1 MDSDIVPTPFDL
13 DKELSHINKAH
24 RQKRQGSNQKDKYV
38 LYILDSSGSIGR
50 DVFKNATDIMAQFSL
65 FYCKGTKIAAMSY
78 STSVHRNYCFN
89 CDQTA
94 TVTRYNAIKDIEYRN
109 DFTAT
114 GDAIKCACDY
124 MLNSPCGF
132 PRITGQNAPELDVII
147 LTDGHSNHG
156 RNACSAAD
164 CWSFFYNI
172 NVFPIGI
179 GDKVNYQE
187 LDCIKGRTVNGANLF
202 SLRDFNELHDL
213 LKKVKR
219 RSKKGKCIN

>member
-13 DKELSHINKAH
+13 DKELSHIKKAH

-38 LYILDSSGSIGR
+38 LYILDSSGSIGK

-94 TVTRYNAIKDIEYRN
+94 TVIRYNAIKDIEYLN

-164 CWSFFYNI
+164 CWSFFFNI

-187 LDCIKGRTVNGANLF
+187 LDCIKGRTVNGANPF